1 MQYKYR
7 EMKANNTLNSN
18 PYIDEVAANV
28 ASLGASAAFRSAQLS
43 PGTESL
49 EDTKAASATDNAEAE
64 YEHDLE
70 DLVEG
75 DAEFELEKEVKS
87 DDFSSHNP
95 YKDRHGGQNKDQEQ
109 KQDQKKQRRLGKV
122 QRKESPQPTR
132 EEVFKVLEGLDKVLN
147 AAQEASKT
155 DGSEKEFENWNNW
168 FKAEKKAPPA
178 PDSSKVFYIREEYNT
193 KRSPH
198 LWKTNPNKK
207 WVLAFGENDT
217 NNVVSAN
224 LFKYQND
231 TISKDA

>member
-1 MQYKYR
+1 
-7 EMKANNTLNSN
+7 MKSNSTLNSN
-18 PYIDEVAANV
+18 PYIDEVSANI
-28 ASLGASAAFRSAQLS
+28 ASMGNGAAFKKARLS
-43 PGTESL
+43 PNPDSIE
-49 EDTKAASATDNAEAE
+49 EAKAASVTEN
-64 YEHDLE
+64 YENDFELDTE

-75 DAEFELEKEVKS
+75 DREFEHEREIKS
-87 DDFSSHNP
+87 DDFSSHDP
-95 YKDRHGGQNKDQEQ
+95 YKDRHGGQNKDQQQQQEQ
-109 KQDQKKQRRLGKV
+109 RKQRRIGKV
-122 QRKESPQPTR
+122 NRKEAPEATR
-132 EEVFKVLEGLDKVLN
+132 EEVFKFLEGLDKVLN
-147 AAQEASKT
+147 AAEKASLSDNDT
-155 DGSEKEFENWNNW
+155 DKEFENWNNW

>member
-1 MQYKYR
+1 
-7 EMKANNTLNSN
+7 MKAESTLNSN

-28 ASLGASAAFRSAQLS
+28 ATMGAGSAFRKA
-43 PGTESL
+43 SL
-49 EDTKAASATDNAEAE
+49 NPNIDQIEDTKAASATDNAENDFE
-64 YEHDLE
+64 LDTE

-75 DAEFELEKEVKS
+75 DGEFESEKETKS
-87 DDFSSHNP
+87 DDFSSHDP
-95 YKDRHGGQNKDQEQ
+95 YKDRHGGQNKDQQQEQ
-109 KQDQKKQRRLGKV
+109 KKERRLGKV
-122 QRKESPQPTR
+122 KRKEAPQATR
-132 EEVFKVLEGLDKVLN
+132 EEVFSFLEGLDKVLN
-147 AAQEASKT
+147 AAEKASQGE
-155 DGSEKEFENWNNW
+155 GSDKEFEDWNNW

-178 PDSSKVFYIREEYNT
+178 PDNSKVFYIREEYNT